1 MHSFHK
7 SWCSDWPD
15 LLQDLRL
22 RKWNF
27 KWACFQEGVNEC
39 SSRNAPDL
47 QFAFTPTSASSS
59 ARWLT
64 SKSAVL
70 FFFFLLGVAVSGI
83 KECYGTE
90 KRKHWHFPHFSIWF
104 PCQWLSRERLIL
116 LHPVLHSCAGAGC
129 IPACWRKYY
138 SFYPFPEGRSPS
150 MVHLITAGYCDWN
163 FHYNSACQGLWCN
176 LFWSLT
182 LHLLILLASLVGQEA
197 ISPSFS
203 PFHFYQHNSVNRSPG
218 AAMLIPSMKVLL
230 VLLLILLQSLVP
242 K

>member
-1 MHSFHK
+1 MSLL
-7 SWCSDWPD
+7 SGRIQWV
-15 LLQDLRL
+15 LLQECSRLAICLHTYL
-22 RKWNF
+22 RKQQCTL
-27 KWACFQEGVNEC
+27 ADFQVSC
-39 SSRNAPDL
+39 A
-47 QFAFTPTSASSS
+47 
-59 ARWLT
+59 
-64 SKSAVL
+64 